1 MKVLHVITSLET
13 GGAEKL
19 MADLLPRLKHDKV
32 SVDLCVFNGTETP
45 FLNELRKKG
54 IDIISFGTKG
64 NYYSFRHLLKLIR
77 LARQY
82 DVIHTHNTS
91 PQIFGAIA
99 SLLSGKKWVTT
110 EHTTTSNR
118 RIWWFKP
125 IEKWLYNRYDN
136 IICISQA
143 AADAVSDISGLDHRH
158 ITVIP
163 NGIDIDKYRH
173 AEPVDRQSVGSTDN
187 KTVVIMVGRF
197 SYQKDQATIIKA
209 MRHLPES
216 FELWLVGDGDTASEL
231 HEVSKHCQVESRVRF
246 LGLRTDVPN
255 MLKSADIVV
264 QSSHIEGFG
273 LAAVEG
279 MAAGKPVIASDIP
292 GLRDVVEG
300 AGILFKHEDDKGLAK
315 YISEISDDKN
325 QYADL
330 CDNGINKAASY
341 SLDKMVEK
349 YLTIYHLLRY

>member
-19 MADLLPRLKHDKV
+19 MVDLLPRIKSDKV

-77 LARQY
+77 LARHY

-136 IICISQA
+136 IICMSQA
-143 AADAVSDISGLDHRH
+143 AADAVSDISGLDLRH
-158 ITVIP
+158 IKVIS
-163 NGIDIDKYRH
+163 NGIDIDKYRF
-173 AEPVDRQSVGSTDN
+173 AKPIDRKSIGSTDD
-187 KTVVIMVGRF
+187 KTVIIMVGRF
-197 SYQKDQATIIKA
+197 SYQKDQATVIKA
-209 MRHLPES
+209 LRHLPES
-216 FELWLVGDGDTASEL
+216 FELWLVGDGDTAPAL
-231 HEVSKHCQVESRVRF
+231 HDTAKYYHVETRVRF
-246 LGLRTDVPN
+246 LGLRTDVPRL
-255 MLKSADIVV
+255 LKAADIVV

-279 MAAGKPVIASDIP
+279 MAAGKPVIASDID
-292 GLRDVVEG
+292 GLSQVVSG
-300 AGILFKHEDDKGLAK
+300 AGLLFEHENDKQLA
-315 YISEISDDKN
+315 DKIQQIINDQNLQNRLALRESKRVEYFSIN
-325 QYADL
+325 Q
-330 CDNGINKAASY
+330 
-341 SLDKMVEK
+341 MVNYYFET
-349 YLTIYHLLRY
+349 Y